1 MSNQPPL
8 SPSTWAA
15 FLAKQHFLSVTDR
28 RCCTSSVA
36 VWQMV
41 WLIPCWTRFS
51 VFVSYNFD
59 IPPKLVG
66 KGIVGKS
73 KWGVRA
79 QQKSEAVAVKF
90 VLCLQQQLI
99 TSYFK
104 RLMKKCFSFWS
115 FNPSLLFLD
124 IMKRKLTIN
133 ETEVYRKLKNTVDKF
148 LSMSGYSEVNLSKL
162 FQTFSIVKSV
172 GDPSNERQ
180 WLSENGRREVCLSF
194 KNNNLFS
201 PLAFPF

>member
-1 MSNQPPL
+1 MACELLQEIAYLRVPYCHRFDRQRGFNWSSSSIKEGGTLNFGTTSCMST
-8 SPSTWAA
+8 SPKMSE
-15 FLAKQHFLSVTDR
+15 SVDLPD
-28 RCCTSSVA
+28 C
-36 VWQMV
+36 
-41 WLIPCWTRFS
+41 

-66 KGIVGKS
+66 KGIVGK
-73 KWGVRA
+73 
-79 QQKSEAVAVKF
+79 
-90 VLCLQQQLI
+90 
-99 TSYFK
+99 
-104 RLMKKCFSFWS
+104 
-115 FNPSLLFLD
+115 D

-180 WLSENGRREVCLSF
+180 
-194 KNNNLFS
+194 
-201 PLAFPF
+201 